1 MTITGRISW
10 GSFLSIPTIPSIP
23 TGNRRMCRLP
33 RSSFILALFV
43 LPLFFQPCNAEY
55 IFSAPPREDPEKGK
69 ETYGPLVNYLSFVL
83 GEKVVYEHPAGW
95 AEYANNM
102 RSGHYDIVFDGP
114 HFGAWRMKNI
124 SHVPVASLPGT
135 LGFVVVSKKS
145 NKRISKVKDLLT
157 VEICGLASPNLGTMT
172 VYNLF
177 NNPVLS
183 PRLFEVKGGFAG
195 VYRALRADKCQAA
208 VLRNTFYHKLDP
220 REKEELLVV
229 TATKPIPNQTITIGH
244 RLSAKKQLISNKLTS
259 KEGKKAAANLLKR
272 FGGFPNSLHYAQIQ
286 EYENLENLLT
296 GVVWG
301 W

>member
-1 MTITGRISW
+1 MTMVGNFSRGKSRTFPTRKQLLRPINLQLF
-10 GSFLSIPTIPSIP
+10 FL
-23 TGNRRMCRLP
+23 L
-33 RSSFILALFV
+33 ILALII
-43 LPLFFQPCNAEY
+43 QPCSAEY
-55 IFSAPPREDPEKGK
+55 IFSAPPREDSKKGN
-69 ETYGPLVNYLSFVL
+69 ETYGPLVNFLSFVL
-83 GEKVVYEHPAGW
+83 GEKVIYEHPNGW
-95 AEYANNM
+95 AEYTNNM

-135 LGFVVVSKKS
+135 LGFVVVAKKS
-145 NKRISKVKDLLT
+145 NRRITKVKDLLT
-157 VEICGLASPNLGTMT
+157 VEICGLASPNLGTMA

-177 NNPVLS
+177 NNPVLT

-195 VYRALRADKCQAA
+195 VYKALQSDKCQAA

-220 REKEELLVV
+220 REKDELLVV

-244 RLSAKKQLISNKLTS
+244 RLSSKKQLISTKLTS

-272 FGGFPNSLHYAQIQ
+272 FGGFPNNLHYAQIQ